1 MIVVRK
7 KLQIGFPIKN
17 GAVLFF
23 IQTIFLKMHREIII
37 PEGVSYSL
45 IKKDHALVKRD
56 SQWICSGGQ
65 SKTEQNFGHV
75 EGEELSC
82 LFASFWNNNTKTNFS
97 SE

>member
-23 IQTIFLKMHREIII
+23 IQPIFLKMHLEIII

-45 IKKDHALVKRD
+45 INKDHALVKRD
-56 SQWICSGGQ
+56 SQ
-65 SKTEQNFGHV
+65 
-75 EGEELSC
+75 
-82 LFASFWNNNTKTNFS
+82 
-97 SE
+97 